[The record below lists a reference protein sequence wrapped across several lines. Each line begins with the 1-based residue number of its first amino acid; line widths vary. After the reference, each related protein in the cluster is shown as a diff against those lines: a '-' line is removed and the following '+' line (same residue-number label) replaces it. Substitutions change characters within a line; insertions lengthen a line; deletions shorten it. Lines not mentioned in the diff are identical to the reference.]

1 MSIIRF
7 PHIFNHRHHDYWN
20 DPPLVQV
27 PLSITLPFRS
37 SSAAAEPS
45 SLGGLDSYLT
55 SEFRK
60 MQELERQMIDVQMNN
75 NKNGQMRFSC
85 NVAGYLP
92 EELNVDV
99 EGNDLVIKGEHKQ
112 QEAGQSVHRTF
123 TRRMTLPDGVH
134 KESIMCNIDE
144 KGCLSVQAQ
153 RPSVDTHPAR
163 ISVPIGFKQSA
174 TGATATGA
182 TTGAIGGG
190 EGGGGATGGED
201 AGPGQTEKKG
211 GGGSV
216 NANKKN

>member
-7 PHIFNHRHHDYWN
+7 PDIFNRRHHNYWN
-20 DPPLVQV
+20 DPIV
-27 PLSITLPFRS
+27 PVSIMLPFRS
-37 SSAAAEPS
+37 SSVDQS
-45 SLGGLDSYLT
+45 FGGLDSYLT

-75 NKNGQMRFSC
+75 ENGQMRFSC

-112 QEAGQSVHRTF
+112 QEGGQSVHRTF
-123 TRRMTLPDGVH
+123 MRRLTLPEGVH

-153 RPSVDTHPAR
+153 RPSLDNPAR
-163 ISVPIGFKQSA
+163 ISVPIGFKPQS
-174 TGATATGA
+174 
-182 TTGAIGGG
+182 AIGGA
-190 EGGGGATGGED
+190 ATDD
-201 AGPGQTEKKG
+201 AGQTEKKG
-211 GGGSV
+211 GGQGS
-216 NANKKN
+216 ANKKK